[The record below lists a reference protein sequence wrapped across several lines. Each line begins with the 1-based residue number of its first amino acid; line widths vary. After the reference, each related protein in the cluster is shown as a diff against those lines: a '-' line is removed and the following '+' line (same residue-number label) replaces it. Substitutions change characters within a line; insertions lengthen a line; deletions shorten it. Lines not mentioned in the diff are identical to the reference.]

1 MKYYVTFQ
9 SPRYHQMTLEEFWYG
24 GGGSTLVTNNEN
36 NTRVYA
42 VEQIPQMVAGSVSR
56 RALVSVLRDFVNAHR
71 KLIDADLST
80 HYHSYKILKRSGG
93 FRPIDEPLPALK
105 AAQYELKDI
114 LSVAFRADTIYHTA
128 AFAYVKH
135 RSPVDATK
143 RHQSNESWWFAHLD
157 FRNFFG
163 SVTYE
168 YTMRILSDI
177 FPFCQVVEDPEGAAL
192 LRDAMKLCFL
202 NGVLPQGSPLSPML
216 TNIIMVPMDYVLA
229 SRLRDL
235 DGKRFVYT
243 RYADDMQFS
252 CRVDF
257 NVHMLEQLVEQ
268 VVREF
273 DAPFQLRPDK
283 TSYGSRSGSN
293 WMLGTLLNKDNKISI
308 GYKNVR
314 TFKNTLYNFIRD
326 QQNQVPWET
335 GDIYHALGLY
345 SWYRSVDPDGIDAI
359 VQQYHQKY
367 GINAI
372 AAMQAVIAG
381 RQ

>member
-1 MKYYVTFQ
+1 MKYYVTPQ

-24 GGGSTLVTNNEN
+24 GGGSTLITKNET

-42 VEQIPQMVAGSVSR
+42 VEEIPQMVAGSVSR
-56 RALVSVLRDFVNAHR
+56 RALIAALRDFVEAYR
-71 KLIDADLST
+71 DLIDADLSK

-93 FRPIDEPLPALK
+93 FRPIDEPLPRLK
-105 AAQYELKDI
+105 AAQYDLKNI
-114 LSVAFRADTIYHTA
+114 LSTCFRADTIYHTA
-128 AFAYVKH
+128 AFAYIKG
-135 RSPVDATK
+135 RCPTDANR
-143 RHQSNESWWFAHLD
+143 RHQANESWWYAHLD

-163 SVTYE
+163 SVSYD
-168 YTMRILSDI
+168 YTMRILSSI
-177 FPFCQVVEDPEGAAL
+177 FPFCCVMEDPEGYSL
-192 LRDAMKLCFL
+192 LMDAMKLAFL

-216 TNIIMVPMDYVLA
+216 TNIIMVPMDFVL
-229 SRLRDL
+229 SNKLRDFG
-235 DGKRFVYT
+235 GKRFVYT

-252 CRVDF
+252 CNVDF
-257 NVHMLEQLVEQ
+257 NVHALEDLVEQ
-268 VVREF
+268 TVREF
-273 DAPFQLRPDK
+273 RAPFQLRPDK
-283 TSYGSRSGSN
+283 TKYGSRSGSN
-293 WMLGTLLNKDNKISI
+293 WMLGAVINKDNKISI

-326 QQNQVPWET
+326 QQNRVPWET

-345 SWYRSVDPDGIDAI
+345 SWYRSVDPEGIDAI
-359 VQQYHQKY
+359 VQQYQQKY